1 MPDIHCELQV
11 LSCLSFLQQPGD
23 TPAHQRWK
31 RNTSIDLQ
39 LSQPASDKQAT
50 SANDSWTAAS
60 QSAGLHAAAS
70 EGAQLATG
78 AAVRASG
85 DYLSGKETVLV
96 FAVHRFDRWVGS
108 VGALLYS
115 LTQW

>member
-11 LSCLSFLQQPGD
+11 LSCLNFLQQPGD

-39 LSQPASDKQAT
+39 LSQPAPDKQAS

-60 QSAGLHAAAS
+60 QTAGLHAAAS
-70 EGAQLATG
+70 EGAQLATEAG
-78 AAVRASG
+78 VRASG
-85 DYLSGKETVLV
+85 DCLSVKETVLV
-96 FAVHRFDRWVGS
+96 FAVHRFDR
-108 VGALLYS
+108 
-115 LTQW
+115 